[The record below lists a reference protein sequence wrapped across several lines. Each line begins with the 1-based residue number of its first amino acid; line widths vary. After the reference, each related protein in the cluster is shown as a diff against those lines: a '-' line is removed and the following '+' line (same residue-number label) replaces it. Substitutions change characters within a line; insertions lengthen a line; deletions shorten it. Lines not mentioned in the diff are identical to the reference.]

1 MTINRLQTLKTRL
14 AELEAA
20 IAETE
25 KRLPAHSIKPPVMH
39 ELLDLE
45 DERGLLCLPEPNPGD
60 IFFDIEAARFYE
72 GGGLEY
78 LFGWCQVDDEGQLVY
93 RRRWGHTRAQEK
105 RAKFTYKIGYPE
117 EWRDAVGYGTIKL
130 PEQTEQ

>member
-1 MTINRLQTLKTRL
+1 MISAGASHSFPLTMTINRLQTLKTRL

-45 DERGLLCLPEPNPGD
+45 DERDSVLRELGELLP
-60 IFFDIEAARFYE
+60 
-72 GGGLEY
+72 GLEK
-78 LFGWCQVDDEGQLVY
+78 GE
-93 RRRWGHTRAQEK
+93 A
-105 RAKFTYKIGYPE
+105 
-117 EWRDAVGYGTIKL
+117 
-130 PEQTEQ
+130 

>member
-1 MTINRLQTLKTRL
+1 LISAGATHSCSLTMTINRIETLKTKL

-45 DERGLLCLPEPNPGD
+45 DERDSVLRELGELLPGMEKG
-60 IFFDIEAARFYE
+60 EA
-72 GGGLEY
+72 
-78 LFGWCQVDDEGQLVY
+78 
-93 RRRWGHTRAQEK
+93 
-105 RAKFTYKIGYPE
+105 
-117 EWRDAVGYGTIKL
+117 
-130 PEQTEQ
+130 